1 MPQGGGGEQAGTRGE
16 RGRWQD
22 IEGSWPELV
31 TYFLEAFA
39 GTTASEREGMNAK
52 QNKREGEGREREREE
67 RGGEGGCSSRGR
79 RGRLAIMNMP

>member
-1 MPQGGGGEQAGTRGE
+1 MPQGGKGQQAGTRGCW
-16 RGRWQD
+16 GRWQD

-52 QNKREGEGREREREE
+52 QNKREGEKESVK
-67 RGGEGGCSSRGR
+67 RGGW
-79 RGRLAIMNMP
+79 